1 MKKVALRVVAFIF
14 FAIFLFALFANIKAI
29 VDQKH
34 EALAQTIKLLLS
46 PDKALMFINLIW
58 ANSIK
63 IGIGLLL
70 IMAPLLLSKFFW
82 GLANGKPDN
91 SKTFIWWRLQG
102 WILLSYSGYALVY
115 LCLNGWL
122 QSGSAQNYFILIS
135 FLAIAFFSIL
145 CIKMNVWAFAAITV
159 ASLNPELWI
168 VNAIYLKNRWNSH
181 RIKGLE
187 SLRNRNSR

>member
-1 MKKVALRVVAFIF
+1 
-14 FAIFLFALFANIKAI
+14 
-29 VDQKH
+29 
-34 EALAQTIKLLLS
+34 
-46 PDKALMFINLIW
+46 
-58 ANSIK
+58 
-63 IGIGLLL
+63 
-70 IMAPLLLSKFFW
+70 
-82 GLANGKPDN
+82 
-91 SKTFIWWRLQG
+91 
-102 WILLSYSGYALVY
+102 LVY